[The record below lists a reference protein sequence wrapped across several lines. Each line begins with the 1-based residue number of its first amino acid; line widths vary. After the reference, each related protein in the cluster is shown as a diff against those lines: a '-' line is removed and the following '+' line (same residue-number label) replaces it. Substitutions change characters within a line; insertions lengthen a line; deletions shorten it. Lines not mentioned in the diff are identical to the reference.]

1 MFMND
6 DTEFQELIRAEFLL
20 PYLTN
25 EFLRIYAK
33 ENAGGLLFAF
43 LKDNGRLRSLVC
55 GDAWRRCTASLLAQF
70 LKLDAAHFFTSTSFS
85 VPGACGMEPT
95 HALKCCK
102 CW

>member
-1 MFMND
+1 MND

-43 LKDNGRLRSLVC
+43 LKDNGRLRPMVPQFYSMC
-55 GDAWRRCTASLLAQF
+55 RGLAGWSYHPCPN
-70 LKLDAAHFFTSTSFS
+70 AAN
-85 VPGACGMEPT
+85 ACE
-95 HALKCCK
+95 
-102 CW
+102 